1 LSEGYEVPTY
11 TQNELIHADIWFRYA
26 LGVERVVA
34 FFRHRVNPYIH
45 HALFGHVIS
54 R

>member
-11 TQNELIHADIWFRYA
+11 AQNELIHADIRFRYA

-34 FFRHRVNPYIH
+34 FFRHRVTLTSITLY
-45 HALFGHVIS
+45 LGT
-54 R
+54 